1 MQRVKVS
8 PNLQK
13 IVPNCQRQIERKKQ
27 QLIEIYESD
36 TPTTPQIQQQNQI
49 FSRFNQQKLENQ
61 QRDGQ
66 KSSYFTSMI
75 EERPIQISEK
85 FLDNLEK
92 CQKLRDENVRQS
104 ENVVKLDQKQNLFK
118 PRSIYIEQALQ
129 CIEKINKRERVES
142 ADIEKQKMLEQD
154 KLRIQELED
163 KRLNNLPTTID
174 EIEKIREEN
183 VMVQYKGNTQIQDQP
198 ESQMKQIENSHQ
210 RQISCAQEFNQLDQF
225 EKNKNV
231 FQDDYLQYISYN
243 PTYDDDIHPKN
254 KVNPLL
260 DMSSLSRDLMIQGPN
275 VKKLMVQNC
284 VDILNLEDIL
294 INKDEIKVQDIIN
307 IVSERINQNQL
318 KYIFSNKG
326 IFDLAKQVQAEN
338 DQQQTKKKFYKNKRK
353 RVNEFISYVNNI
365 KELKEIDALQELKH
379 FVHIS
384 NYKDQSTEANQF
396 EIIEETK
403 EEIDWA
409 LEDFYFIKQAKR
421 NIEQFPTFFDGVSD
435 LQKAINKRFE
445 DSLIDLLRIFLGV
458 SKQDYYETKVVK
470 YEDLIME
477 LKKIVKNP
485 ESIIDQK
492 IQGHQKVKILYIFL
506 KDFLPIVQREEQIVE
521 QIKQLHKQI
530 TQQQYEEKKEMSKPS
545 YVKDYEQSTIK
556 LRRLNQQKIFKTIN
570 KLQDKNAKHFK

>member
-1 MQRVKVS
+1 MQRVIVS

-27 QLIEIYESD
+27 QLVEIYESD
-36 TPTTPQIQQQNQI
+36 TLATPQVQLESQI
-49 FSRFNQQKLENQ
+49 FSGLVSNQDVNQQKN
-61 QRDGQ
+61 GQ
-66 KSSYFTSMI
+66 ESRYFTSMI
-75 EERPIQISEK
+75 AEKPIQISEK

-92 CQKLRDENVRQS
+92 CQKFRDEKVRQS
-104 ENVVKLDQKQNLFK
+104 ELVVKLDQKQNLFK
-118 PRSIYIEQALQ
+118 PRSIYVEQALQ

-142 ADIEKQKMLEQD
+142 ADIEKQKILELNKQ
-154 KLRIQELED
+154 RMQELED

-174 EIEKIREEN
+174 EIEKIKEEN
-183 VMVQYKGNTQIQDQP
+183 VMVQYKGGAQIQDQP
-198 ESQMKQIENSHQ
+198 QNQMKQIENSHQ
-210 RQISCAQEFNQLDQF
+210 RQISCAYEFNQLDQF
-225 EKNKNV
+225 EKNKNI

-254 KVNPLL
+254 KVNPLI

-294 INKDEIKVQDIIN
+294 INKYEIKVQDIIN

-326 IFDLAKQVQAEN
+326 VFDLAKQVQAEN

-353 RVNEFISYVNNI
+353 RVSEFISYVNNI

-396 EIIEETK
+396 DIIEETK

-421 NIEQFPTFFDGVSD
+421 NIEQFPSFFEGVSE
-435 LQKAINKRFE
+435 LQKAISKRFE

-458 SKQDYYETKVVK
+458 SKQDYYETKIIK
-470 YEDLIME
+470 YEDLIMQ

-506 KDFLPIVQREEQIVE
+506 KYFLPIVQKEEQIIE
-521 QIKQLHKQI
+521 QIKQLHMQI
-530 TQQQYEEKKEMSKPS
+530 SQQQYEEKKEMSKPS

-556 LRRLNQQKIFKTIN
+556 LRKLNQQKIFKTIN
-570 KLQDKNAKHFK
+570 KLQDKNVKLFK